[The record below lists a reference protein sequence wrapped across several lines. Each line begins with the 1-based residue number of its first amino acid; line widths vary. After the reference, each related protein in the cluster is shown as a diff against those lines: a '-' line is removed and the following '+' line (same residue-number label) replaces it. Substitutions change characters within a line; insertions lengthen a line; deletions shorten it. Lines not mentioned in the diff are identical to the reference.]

1 MQDNSREQKFLL
13 AAALE
18 AITKALVTGN
28 IDSFQNEDLK
38 DYTLLLDILKQGEMM
53 SIFNEAMEKLNARKK
68 IEDNKWII
76 SAIQMPQ
83 SLIPPPFVINK
94 EDSFFPSSNSSSS
107 ESRKGAGEVGLRQS
121 DNFSHL

>member
-28 IDSFQNEDLK
+28 IDSLQNEDLK

-53 SIFNEAMEKLNARKK
+53 SMFKEAMEKLKARNK
-68 IEDNKWII
+68 IEDEKRIF

-83 SLIPPPFVINK
+83 SLFPPPFVINK

-107 ESRKGAGEVGLRQS
+107 ESGKGAGEVGL
-121 DNFSHL
+121 